1 MNRALVIYGDR
12 QLGGAIADG
21 LTVRELEMVRAE
33 LRQIQARDGVRA
45 YGDSVRWES
54 VAGALAMK
62 YSTRHHGRLY
72 GAILGVWALLWMV
85 VFEWAR
91 YLQAWNRGTL

>member
-1 MNRALVIYGDR
+1 MNRALVIYGDK
-12 QLGGAIADG
+12 QLGGAIADT
-21 LTVRELEMVRAE
+21 LTARELEMVKAE

-54 VAGALAMK
+54 VASALAMK

-72 GAILGVWALLWMV
+72 GAILGVWALLWTV

-91 YLQAWNRGTL
+91 YLQAWNRSV